1 MAKSK
6 SEIDSLNED
15 EIAQELARHR
25 LQNWRLFDQFKMSLQ
40 KVIIWGIFFLLLWL
54 LRDFFTLIFLTFVIS
69 FVTSSL
75 TKVLGRRAPKL
86 SWRQRV
92 ILVFMAFIL
101 GLAMIIH
108 LAIPQVKQGLL
119 QLNDQIQDF
128 PTRWEKDIDPWL
140 YEKSGFYERL
150 VTIEVVEELEDLTSD
165 DDESAKIDLP
175 AIEPEMET
183 ETTKSAKRISLW
195 KNDQIREWVDKNRD
209 KVLKGIPTV
218 ITDAVTAIAA
228 VFSLLFLSMLFSF
241 LIVLDLDTLAKEV
254 KKLEGTKLSEFYSQ
268 TVGSIVRFG
277 AVLGKVLEAQAVIAI
292 VNSVLTAIGLWVLDI
307 PNIWFLSLAVFVCGF
322 IPVAG
327 VFISS
332 VPICLVGLYVGGI
345 DKMLILMAFIT
356 GIHFLEAYVLN
367 PRIMGA
373 ALRVNPILVLVILVI
388 GHHALGVWGLLLGL
402 PICYYFFSHVIK
414 REKSEIGL
422 RAKFKKR
429 VIVGA
434 GHSKK

>member
-1 MAKSK
+1 MARSK
-6 SEIDSLNED
+6 PEIADLTSD
-15 EIAQELARHR
+15 EIEEEIEAHR
-25 LQNWRLFDQFKMSLQ
+25 LQSWRLFDRFKITLQ
-40 KVIIWGIFFLLLWL
+40 KMMIWGIFFLLLFL
-54 LRDFFTLIFLTFVIS
+54 LHDFFTLIFLTFVIS

-92 ILVFMAFIL
+92 IIVFLAFIMTL
-101 GLAMIIH
+101 TVVIH
-108 LAIPQVKQGLL
+108 LAIPQVKQGLT
-119 QLNDQIQDF
+119 QLNEQVQDL
-128 PTRWEKDIDPWL
+128 PTRWEEDIDPWL
-140 YEKSGFYERL
+140 FEKSGFYERL
-150 VTIEVVEELEDLTSD
+150 VTVEFPKELAEPNAEEDPGSPEVAPALEAN
-165 DDESAKIDLP
+165 DEK
-175 AIEPEMET
+175 T
-183 ETTKSAKRISLW
+183 AKRISLW
-195 KNDQIREWVDKNRD
+195 KNEQIREWVDKNRD
-209 KVLKGIPTV
+209 KVLKGIPTF

-241 LIVLDLDTLAKEV
+241 LIVLDLDTLTKEV
-254 KKLEGTKLSEFYSQ
+254 KKLEGTKLSEFYQQ

-277 AVLGKVLEAQAVIAI
+277 AVLGKVLEAQAVIAM
-292 VNSVLTAIGLWVLDI
+292 VNSILTAIGLSLLGM

-345 DKMLILMAFIT
+345 DKMLILVAFIT

-373 ALRVNPILVLVILVI
+373 ALRINPILVLVILVI

-414 REKSEIGL
+414 REHSEIGL
-422 RAKFKKR
+422 RAKFRKR
-429 VIVGA
+429 VIVGS
-434 GHSKK
+434 GHAKK